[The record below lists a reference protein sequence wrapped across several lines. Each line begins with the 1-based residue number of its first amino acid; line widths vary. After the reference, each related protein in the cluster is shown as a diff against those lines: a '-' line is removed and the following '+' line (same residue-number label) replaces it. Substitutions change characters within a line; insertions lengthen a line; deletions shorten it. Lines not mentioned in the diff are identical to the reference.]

1 MLITI
6 ATIVQFGA
14 FGQSAPDQQLIPAYV
29 LKGKSTAEL
38 RLTRNEIFARYGYIF
53 ESSDLKAHFS
63 EKPWYKPSKTTV
75 EKELTAIDKANIE
88 HIREFEHKALS
99 GLSDP
104 SYANKSNAY
113 FRIFYDPETDRS
125 IQKTREV
132 TFHSH
137 CEYGMIRK
145 VVERT
150 HLGGEFVPTAIYAE
164 TSWPGKPHWEA
175 TRYFNDLKFKCSYYQ
190 AINYGC
196 CGSEDYGE
204 LYNYQ
209 SNEPFLTFHKEFFTV
224 DVPNSK
230 IQLFLGYDHRAEAQ
244 DGLNIATLYLST
256 LGHVVSS
263 VTFIASNEED
273 KKDII
278 GYFTPKIELR
288 THNDQNKILSDGKEI
303 RLWGSNFAKTLADVN
318 GFSVFVEFEGDG
330 TGRKATY
337 DIPIIK
343 GRLYGKT
350 TQNTEVILSLK

>member
-6 ATIVQFGA
+6 ATIVQLCV
-14 FGQSAPDQQLIPAYV
+14 FGQSTPDQQLIPAYV
-29 LKGKSTAEL
+29 LKGKSKAEL

-88 HIREFEHKALS
+88 RIREFEQKALS

-104 SYANKSNAY
+104 SYANESNAY
-113 FRIFYDPETDRS
+113 FRVFYDPEMDRS

-132 TFHSH
+132 SFHSH

-145 VVERT
+145 VVEQT
-150 HLGGEFVPTAIYAE
+150 HLGGEFVPTVVYAE
-164 TSWPGKPHWEA
+164 TAWPGKLHWEA
-175 TRYFNDLKFKCSYYQ
+175 TRYFNELKFKCAYYQ
-190 AINYGC
+190 ATSYGC
-196 CGSEDYGE
+196 CGSEDYHE

-224 DVPNSK
+224 DIPNSK
-230 IQLFLGYDHRAEAQ
+230 IQLFLGYDHTESEG
-244 DGLNIATLYLST
+244 GLNIATMYLST
-256 LGHVVSS
+256 LKGVVSS

-273 KKDII
+273 KKDIT

-288 THNDQNKILSDGKEI
+288 THNDKNKVLKDGKEI

-318 GFSVFVEFEGDG
+318 DFSVFVEFEGDS
-330 TGRKATY
+330 TGKKAAY
-337 DIPIIK
+337 NIPIIK
-343 GRLYGKT
+343 GKLYGKT
-350 TQNTEVILSLK
+350 TQVNEVILSLK